1 MHTDA
6 IGCTQLPMA
15 ATHHMKNTTAI
26 TGAENTIAAQTVT
39 IPGAFYD
46 MMFERGVE
54 VPLEEEIRR
63 IGKGKQYEVRRDA
76 LFDGLVREADKYLS
90 EDHHGTKVQAA
101 AVSFL
106 RSIRKQGVLFSLTHE
121 LPAQNTRRIIWIK
134 TDAVAPMSCGKHAG
148 RRIVLGIDRY
158 NGNLIMRLHGTRQQ
172 QVACVATTYAERC
185 RAEANRI
192 IREKKAAQKAAR
204 LSRKAA

>member
-1 MHTDA
+1 MTTHIHTTTGA
-6 IGCTQLPMA
+6 G
-15 ATHHMKNTTAI
+15 NTT
-26 TGAENTIAAQTVT
+26 AAQTVT

-54 VPLEEEIRR
+54 LPLEEEIRR
-63 IGKGKQYEVRRDA
+63 VGKGKQYEVRRDA

-106 RSIRKQGVLFSLTHE
+106 RSIRKQGVLFSISHE
-121 LPAQNTRRIIWIK
+121 LPTQNTRRIIWIK
-134 TDAVAPMSCGKHAG
+134 TEAVAPMSCGKHAG
-148 RRIVLGIDRY
+148 RRIMLGVDRC

-192 IREKKAAQKAAR
+192 IREKKAAKKAAR
-204 LSRKAA
+204 LARKVA